1 MLHSHPVPACC
12 GCAITN
18 NVTPSG
24 PRNECDAQTSSKDFV
39 NPTPSAVRAIKSRGS
54 VGTELNRAGS
64 IPKVNARFGF
74 ESPSI
79 ASTR

>member
-24 PRNECDAQTSSKDFV
+24 PVNECDAQTSSNDRV
-39 NPTPSAVRAIKSRGS
+39 NPTPSGVRAIKSRGN
-54 VGTELNRAGS
+54 VGTLLNNDES
-64 IPKVNARFGF
+64 IPKVNAKFGF

-79 ASTR
+79 AKTR

>member
-24 PRNECDAQTSSKDFV
+24 PVKECEAQTSANDFV
-39 NPTPSAVRAIKSRGS
+39 KPTPSDVRAIKSRGN
-54 VGTELNRAGS
+54 VGTELNRDES
-64 IPKVNARFGF
+64 IPKVNAKFGL

-79 ASTR
+79 AKTR